1 MTIPAVGNVTLL
13 LRQWRS
19 GDGPSMD
26 RLMTLIYP
34 ELRRL
39 ARRQLR
45 DERPNHLL
53 QPTALVNEAYL
64 RLVSH
69 ESHTWENRS
78 HFYGA
83 AAQLMRR
90 ILIDHARAQRARKR
104 NGDHAATPID
114 EEVVFSETSSIDLLA
129 LDEALTH
136 LEKLSPRQVRIVE
149 LRYFAGSS
157 VPEVAAA
164 LGMNA
169 RTVDRDWAAARAW
182 LRHRLYS

>member
-1 MTIPAVGNVTLL
+1 
-13 LRQWRS
+13 
-19 GDGPSMD
+19 MD

-39 ARRQLR
+39 ARRQFR
-45 DERPNHLL
+45 AERSDHLL

-69 ESHTWENRS
+69 EAHTWENRS

-104 NGDHAATPID
+104 NGDYAAIPL
-114 EEVVFSETSSIDLLA
+114 EEVAVFSEEPSIDVLA
-129 LDEALTH
+129 LDEALTD

-157 VPEVAAA
+157 IPEIAET

-182 LRHRLYS
+182 LRHRLRP